1 MKPITTYPT
10 NRNRC
15 RWCCYHGCTTKSQPN
30 LQKRKPKSRPKI
42 GKGRGVQ
49 MKGGVGGVTIVIVS
63 VVITPI
69 GAIVAMA
76 KNACERE
83 REIGVK

>member
-1 MKPITTYPT
+1 
-10 NRNRC
+10 
-15 RWCCYHGCTTKSQPN
+15 
-30 LQKRKPKSRPKI
+30 
-42 GKGRGVQ
+42 